1 MEKTLI
7 KGLAVLESLVQQGGP
22 SGVSDLAASL
32 KLSKSN
38 AHRLLNT
45 LVDAGFVVV
54 SDGRYSAS
62 LKLWELGTRVISR
75 YDVRKFAR
83 PAMQRL
89 AHMTDEGVRL
99 TTFDPERFEV
109 VYIDSIDSQQAVRTF
124 TEVGGRAPVHCTSSG
139 KVLLAYQT
147 ADMIRRATKKLKR
160 YTEATITKPAELVRH
175 LEKVRRDGYA
185 LNQREYSDQVRGVA
199 APVFGWDGTVIAALS
214 IAAPAERLSQ
224 SVLRRYIA
232 VICECAADVSAEM
245 RVASTGAPDLPRPR
259 MASGHKEG
267 LKRLQLVR
275 DAAAWQRDAKMAREA

>member
-1 MEKTLI
+1 MEKTLV
-7 KGLAVLESLVQQGGP
+7 KGLAVLEALVQHGGP
-22 SGVSDLAASL
+22 CGVSDLAASL

-54 SDGRYSAS
+54 GDGRYSAS
-62 LKLWELGTRVISR
+62 LKVWELGTRVISR
-75 YDVRKFAR
+75 YDVRKFAH

-89 AHMTDEGVRL
+89 ARMTDEGVRL
-99 TTFDPERFEV
+99 TTFDPERLEV

-147 ADMIRRATKKLKR
+147 ADVIRRATKKLKS
-160 YTEATITKPAELVRH
+160 YTKATITKPAELVRH

-185 LNQREYSDQVRGVA
+185 LNQREYSEQVRGVA
-199 APVFGWDGTVIAALS
+199 APIFGWDGTVIAALS

-224 SVLRRYIA
+224 SVLRRYVA
-232 VICECAADVSAEM
+232 AICECAADVSSQM
-245 RVASTGAPDLPRPR
+245 RMFSTGVTELPRTR
-259 MASGHKEG
+259 IASRGKEG
-267 LKRLQLVR
+267 LGRLQLVR
-275 DAAAWQRDAKMAREA
+275 DAAAAQRDAKMAKGA